1 MPGGGTCQQQLL
13 GLAEMRRAEASAKH
27 QLQRDLRGL
36 ERAYAR
42 LERSNAKLQ
51 TDLDVSVTGW
61 QHAAARRLPRVD
73 SCILLTPPCLLVF
86 KC

>member
-1 MPGGGTCQQQLL
+1 MPGGTCQQQLL

-51 TDLDVSVTGW
+51 TDLDVSVTGSSM
-61 QHAAARRLPRVD
+61 QPLHSSLP
-73 SCILLTPPCLLVF
+73 LVPAF
-86 KC
+86 Y